1 MGVVVVYGLCARW
14 QEYTG
19 LGEEGEEWG
28 REEGGVGETLGD
40 APVA

>member
-19 LGEEGEEWG
+19 LGEEGEEKG
-28 REEGGVGETLGD
+28 EEGGVGETLGD